1 MSDDIAISPP
11 EDSLIDE
18 VAEWLMSQALG
29 DTEIS
34 DLFGGCCAR
43 LHAAGI
49 PLTRGYVAFRTLHPL
64 FGGVGLIWR
73 REDGVATEGY
83 RHGDIAAGTDTW
95 AKSPM
100 AHIVENKLGFLR
112 RRLTGED
119 ALLDFPLL
127 EEFRDQGATDYLA
140 FSIAF
145 GEIDAANAT
154 RNGIVGSWTTDRP
167 KGFTDDDVQSL
178 RRIQRRLAVACKITI
193 KTQIAQNVLDSYLG
207 PSSGRR
213 VLEGQIQ
220 RGDGETIHAVI

>member
-29 DTEIS
+29 DTEIG
-34 DLFGGCCAR
+34 DLFGGCCVR

-64 FGGVGLIWR
+64 FTGVGLIWT

-83 RHGDIAAGTDTW
+83 RHGDIEGTDAW
-95 AKSPM
+95 AKSPL
-100 AHIVENKLGFLR
+100 AHLVDNGLSFLR

-127 EEFRDQGATDYLA
+127 EEFRDRGATDYLA
-140 FSIAF
+140 FSISF
-145 GEIDAANAT
+145 GEIDAASPM

-193 KTQIAQNVLDSYLG
+193 KTQIAQNVL
-207 PSSGRR
+207 
-213 VLEGQIQ
+213 
-220 RGDGETIHAVI
+220 